1 MSTEVK
7 PYKDSDL
14 SKKNQVTQMF
24 DTIAGE
30 YDQLNRVI
38 SMGIDLKWRR
48 KVIDLVR
55 EQKPTRVLDV
65 ATGTGDLAVALVDT
79 GAKKVVGLDLSP
91 GMLALGIEK
100 VAKHRLSDQ
109 VDMVLGDS
117 EALPFDTDSF
127 DAATVAFGVR
137 NFEHLNSGLGEI
149 FRVIKPGG
157 LLVVLE
163 TSVPERFPA
172 KQGYQL
178 YSNYLLPL
186 IGRLFSKDRSAY
198 RYLSESAAKFPCG
211 KKFNALLKEVGFER
225 VNDLPQTLGVATIY
239 TAYKPI

>member
-38 SMGIDLKWRR
+38 SMGIDLKWRK
-48 KVIDLVR
+48 KVIALVK
-55 EQKPTRVLDV
+55 EHEPERVLDV
-65 ATGTGDLAVALVDT
+65 ATGTGDLAVALVET

-91 GMLALGIEK
+91 GMLALGVEK
-100 VAKHRLSDQ
+100 VAKHQLSNQ

-117 EALPFDTDSF
+117 EALPFDADSF

-137 NFEHLNSGLGEI
+137 NFEHLNQGLSEL
-149 FRVIKPGG
+149 FRVMKPGG

-172 KQGYQL
+172 KQGYQV

-186 IGRLFSKDRSAY
+186 IGRIFSKDRSAY
-198 RYLSESAAKFPCG
+198 KYLSESAAKFPCG
-211 KKFNALLKEVGFER
+211 KKFNALLEGVGFSS
-225 VNDLPQTLGVATIY
+225 VTDLPQTLGVATIY
-239 TAYKPI
+239 TAIKPV

>member
-65 ATGTGDLAVALVDT
+65 ATGTGDLAVALVET
-79 GAKKVVGLDLSP
+79 GAKKVV
-91 GMLALGIEK
+91 
-100 VAKHRLSDQ
+100 
-109 VDMVLGDS
+109 
-117 EALPFDTDSF
+117 
-127 DAATVAFGVR
+127 
-137 NFEHLNSGLGEI
+137 
-149 FRVIKPGG
+149 
-157 LLVVLE
+157 
-163 TSVPERFPA
+163 
-172 KQGYQL
+172 
-178 YSNYLLPL
+178 
-186 IGRLFSKDRSAY
+186 
-198 RYLSESAAKFPCG
+198 
-211 KKFNALLKEVGFER
+211 
-225 VNDLPQTLGVATIY
+225 
-239 TAYKPI
+239 